1 MAKSISRRLAD
12 SASPTGAID
21 GTLSTAAQT
30 NITSVGTLSALTV
43 SGALTANGTV
53 NVHTGSAGTVSAST
67 QADDLVIENSA
78 EGGMTI
84 ITPDNQ
90 SARIRFTSPSTNN
103 DVGGATIFYRQN
115 INKMLVGTAV
125 SGGKLA
131 LTSGA
136 GNETLLLDASG
147 NVGIGT
153 GSPSAL
159 LHLKSTATGA
169 TPSLIFENTNNAQGM
184 NIDYWNNAGAVQ
196 SRINYDEGAGA
207 WSFIPNTSTN
217 NSALYI
223 AYNGNVGIGTSSPAT
238 GLHVSGGNNL
248 ASSLTLQNTAPNPDN
263 IWRITPLY
271 NSGDLAFFDDGT
283 ERMRIDSSGNVG
295 IGASTYEGSVT
306 SNASSLWISSA
317 GYLSANIN
325 NDWGLGVN
333 RTGTDGTLIN
343 LRKNGADVGS
353 ISAIPTGVQYNT
365 TSDRRLKDNIKTI
378 TDGRDKL
385 MAMNPVTHTWV
396 ADPKV
401 DAVHGFIAQ
410 EMMDIL
416 PEAVAGDPEGK
427 EMMSMDYGRIT
438 PVIVAALQD
447 ALTEIQKLK
456 IRINQLEAK

>member
-1 MAKSISRRLAD
+1 
-12 SASPTGAID
+12 
-21 GTLSTAAQT
+21 
-30 NITSVGTLSALTV
+30 
-43 SGALTANGTV
+43 
-53 NVHTGSAGTVSAST
+53 
-67 QADDLVIENSA
+67 
-78 EGGMTI
+78 MTI
-84 ITPDNQ
+84 ITPDDQ
-90 SARIRFTSPSTNN
+90 SARIRFTSPSTNT

-136 GNETLLLDASG
+136 GNETMVLDASG
-147 NVGIGT
+147 NVGIG
-153 GSPSAL
+153 GSPVEKFYVTTSSGDARIGL
-159 LHLKSTATGA
+159 NA
-169 TPSLIFENTNNAQGM
+169 PSGSDTEIKFS
-184 NIDYWNNAGAVQ
+184 NAGTVEYSVGHDDGTDNFVIGTANVDTPLI
-196 SRINYDEGAGA
+196 SVTKA
-207 WSFIPNTSTN
+207 
-217 NSALYI
+217 
-223 AYNGNVGIGTSSPAT
+223 GNVGIGTSSPAT

-248 ASSLTLQNTAPNPDN
+248 TSSLTLQNTAPTPDN

>member
-1 MAKSISRRLAD
+1 M
-12 SASPTGAID
+12 
-21 GTLSTAAQT
+21 TLTKVP
-30 NITSVGTLSALTV
+30 NELS
-43 SGALTANGTV
+43 S
-53 NVHTGSAGTVSAST
+53 
-67 QADDLVIENSA
+67 
-78 EGGMTI
+78 
-84 ITPDNQ
+84 
-90 SARIRFTSPSTNN
+90 
-103 DVGGATIFYRQN
+103 
-115 INKMLVGTAV
+115 
-125 SGGKLA
+125 
-131 LTSGA
+131 
-136 GNETLLLDASG
+136 
-147 NVGIGT
+147 
-153 GSPSAL
+153 
-159 LHLKSTATGA
+159 
-169 TPSLIFENTNNAQGM
+169 TPSIV
-184 NIDYWNNAGAVQ
+184 D
-196 SRINYDEGAGA
+196 
-207 WSFIPNTSTN
+207 
-217 NSALYI
+217 
-223 AYNGNVGIGTSSPAT
+223 
-238 GLHVSGGNNL
+238 GGN
-248 ASSLTLQNTAPNPDN
+248 ATA
-263 IWRITPLY
+263 IT
-271 NSGDLAFFDDGT
+271 
-283 ERMRIDSSGNVG
+283 IDSSENTGFG
-295 IGASTYEGSVT
+295 SATYEGSVT
-306 SNASSLWISSA
+306 SNASSVWISSA